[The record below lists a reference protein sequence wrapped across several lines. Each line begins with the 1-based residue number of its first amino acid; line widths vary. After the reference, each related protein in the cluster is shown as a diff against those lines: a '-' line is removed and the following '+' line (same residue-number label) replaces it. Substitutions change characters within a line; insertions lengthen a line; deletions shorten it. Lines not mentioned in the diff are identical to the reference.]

1 MQRHFRFALLAG
13 TVVVDALGSAAAI
26 GQSYPTK
33 PIRLIIGYEPGGG
46 ADNVAR
52 LLAAPISDVLGQQ
65 IVVDNRSGANG
76 VVAAELVARS
86 PHDGYTVHVVTS
98 SHVTNPA
105 VYPKLSYDTAK
116 DFTAVSELA
125 DAPLVM
131 VVHPS
136 MKASNVAEFIEIA
149 KAKPGELVYASAG
162 LGNMT
167 QVAAEL
173 FSLMVGIKM
182 IHVPYKGS
190 GPAIIDLI
198 GGRTTV
204 YFPPIPSAFPHVQSG
219 KLKALAVTGSKR
231 SKRRRGDAP
240 RLGRVRRSARVD
252 RPVGAPGGHRG
263 QRACEGVFRA
273 RRRADGSAEYRV
285 SRPHPSPGALG
296 RRARCACPHCSRAG
310 ECHQRRPR
318 ARCDLARVNVA
329 SHRGPSPMLNPIAL
343 ETLFDELELDHD
355 WLTGFFLALV
365 VGPELV
371 EPSKWID
378 ELVTAESFSSLKAA
392 QAGLELLMRL
402 YNTIADASANP
413 GALCPALDDGEA
425 VASFCEGYVR
435 GAQMQDAW
443 KADDEGA
450 AQLFPFVALSGAVPD
465 EALVGQDGLPIED
478 VEAWRRPMREK
489 LVEHV
494 AALTSYWAVRQAP
507 VTVARVGPKVG
518 RNDPCPCGR
527 GKKFKR
533 CCMDANA

>member
-1 MQRHFRFALLAG
+1 MRSYFQLVLLAG
-13 TVVVDALGSAAAI
+13 VFVAATVGSTVAT

-86 PHDGYTVHVVTS
+86 PHDGYTVHIVTS

-105 VYPKLSYDTAK
+105 VYPKLSYDTAN

-136 MKASNVAEFIEIA
+136 MKASNVAELIEIA

-204 YFPPIPSAFPHVQSG
+204 YFPPIPSAFPHIRSG
-219 KLKALAVTGSKR
+219 KLKALAVTSSKR
-231 SKRRRGDAP
+231 SKTAP
-240 RLGRVRRSARVD
+240 TIPTLAESGLAGYEAGSWYGIIVPKGTPSNIVQVLHMASVKALQNPVTQERMKAQGLE
-252 RPVGAPGGHRG
+252 PVG
-263 QRACEGVFRA
+263 
-273 RRRADGSAEYRV
+273 S
-285 SRPHPSPGALG
+285 SP
-296 RRARCACPHCSRAG
+296 
-310 ECHQRRPR
+310 
-318 ARCDLARVNVA
+318 V
-329 SHRGPSPMLNPIAL
+329 
-343 ETLFDELELDHD
+343 ELDAKIKRD
-355 WLTGFFLALV
+355 I
-365 VGPELV
+365 E
-371 EPSKWID
+371 KWRR
-378 ELVTAESFSSLKAA
+378 VFKAA
-392 QAGLELLMRL
+392 
-402 YNTIADASANP
+402 NI
-413 GALCPALDDGEA
+413 
-425 VASFCEGYVR
+425 V
-435 GAQMQDAW
+435 MQ
-443 KADDEGA
+443 
-450 AQLFPFVALSGAVPD
+450 
-465 EALVGQDGLPIED
+465 
-478 VEAWRRPMREK
+478 
-489 LVEHV
+489 
-494 AALTSYWAVRQAP
+494 
-507 VTVARVGPKVG
+507 
-518 RNDPCPCGR
+518 
-527 GKKFKR
+527 
-533 CCMDANA
+533 